1 MQKPQFY
8 GFVPKTTNSKPNF
21 LQKILVA
28 SLGRFEHDYDRRVPL
43 DRVMW
48 QKRKNNYIMIQ
59 FCFAK
64 RNLEKSNRVL
74 HAGSRRC
81 RSPWAGAPPFA
92 RLNSASQRTGEGG
105 CCLGAARPAQGSC
118 LCSGQR
124 RETQW
129 SCGSAGAG
137 SCCCFAGAGSCLCL
151 AVAWGCAVELLLVA
165 RRPRPARRRA
175 RAPPAR
181 TSVNG
186 DDGWR
191 RPGLQ
196 GQEEAGMRRR
206 DGLRP
211 IPAGGGAS
219 HGPTA
224 MAELYSWLMVLSCE
238 ILSDPTLSS
247 SFSFSF

>member
-74 HAGSRRC
+74 HAGSRGS
-81 RSPWAGAPPFA
+81 RSPWAGAPLFA
-92 RLNSASQRTGEGG
+92 RLNSASQRTGRGG
-105 CCLGAARPAQGSC
+105 GAARPAQGSC
-118 LCSGQR
+118 LCSDQR

-137 SCCCFAGAGSCLCL
+137 SCLCFDGT
-151 AVAWGCAVELLLVA
+151 WGGAVELLLEA
-165 RRPRPARRRA
+165 GWPRPARRCA
-175 RAPPAR
+175 RAPPSR

-186 DDGWR
+186 DDGWWR
-191 RPGLQ
+191 RGLR
-196 GQEEAGMRRR
+196 GREEAGMRRR
-206 DGLRP
+206 DGLRL
-211 IPAGGGAS
+211 IPAGG
-219 HGPTA
+219 
-224 MAELYSWLMVLSCE
+224 
-238 ILSDPTLSS
+238 
-247 SFSFSF
+247 